1 MSLEG
6 ETTRLLATLQSLP
19 LRIILADGGARRA
32 IAFIAGATGALA
44 LAPFDVFPAMAVP
57 LCVAIWLI
65 DGASGVGVTALR
77 SAASAGWWL
86 GFGYFVAG
94 LWWLGAAMLVEA
106 DQFAWA
112 LPLAVLGLP
121 AGLAVFT
128 ALGFAAARA
137 LWSPG
142 PLRVFALAAGLGG
155 AEWLRGHILSG
166 FPWNDVGMAFAS
178 AGPLT
183 QTASLIGLHGLD
195 LVAILIFASPATL
208 IDGRPTSAPTPT
220 PGRDGNPALWTAI
233 ILIGLMAL
241 FGALRLATGRTD
253 YVSGVKL
260 RLMQPNLP
268 QDAKFNPQN
277 GPAILDRYLTLTNRA
292 TGPERRGAADVTHVI
307 WPESAFPY
315 ILSRQPEALSA
326 IAQTLQGAILLTGAA
341 RVVEDGDGG
350 GKIFNSIEVVHG
362 DQIVAAFDKMHL
374 VPFGEYLPL
383 EKYLSPFG
391 LTQLVPGTWDQ
402 GDGPRELSAPGLPLM
417 APLICYEAIFP
428 GRATERDPAR
438 PRPRPRLLLNV
449 TNDGWFGLTSGPYQ
463 HFAQARMRAIEEGL
477 PLIRVA
483 NTGVSAI
490 VDPYGRVLDSLPLG
504 AEGVIDGRLPQPA
517 SATLFS
523 RWGDRIF
530 PALWTLTLLIAAAAR
545 AQLAARW
552 SVQRKPKH

>member
-1 MSLEG
+1 LVSLEG

-44 LAPFDVFPAMAVP
+44 LAPFDVFPAMAIP
-57 LCVAIWLI
+57 LCVAVWLI

-208 IDGRPTSAPTPT
+208 IDGRPTSAPTP
-220 PGRDGNPALWTAI
+220 GRDNNPALWTAI

-315 ILSRQPEALSA
+315 ILSRQPEALST

-428 GRATERDPAR
+428 GRATERAPA
-438 PRPRPRLLLNV
+438 RPRPRLLLNV

-463 HFAQARMRAIEEGL
+463 HFAQARLRAIEEGL

-490 VDPYGRVLDSLPLG
+490 VDPYGRILDFLPLG
-504 AEGVIDGRLPQPA
+504 TEGVIDGRLPQPV

-545 AQLAARW
+545 TQLAARW
-552 SVQRKPKH
+552 SVQRKPQH